1 MGDGGGGGNTQTIV
15 ERNPEPWSGIQ
26 PYLSQ
31 LFSLGQQALQ
41 SGAGFPYTGPTL
53 APLSPYTQ
61 QSIAAQTQVAG
72 GPMSQL
78 ASALGGANAFALSPT
93 DVMGLNRMPGVVE
106 QYGIRPGQIRN
117 RMLDAAE
124 TLALGMDN
132 PYFEQSIR
140 AATRPVIESGR
151 QLFQQ
156 QADAAQGAGAYGGT
170 RDVMVAG
177 DLGRKI
183 AREVGDIS
191 SQMSSQNYQNV
202 FGQAM
207 ANQLA
212 QASALNQNQQ
222 FNLGLVSGAEQ
233 NAMNQAL
240 DALGRG
246 LALGPQTMQGLLA
259 PAQVYGN
266 IGALRDARGQQNL
279 NALINQYAQVQ
290 DFPWTQLGRFGSV
303 LGMGPSLGGGG
314 TETSTVSGGDGGN
327 SLGSALG
334 GALMGGVGGYGL
346 ATSLPVMT
354 SLGSAIGPWGAAI
367 GGALGLLSGLL

>member
-15 ERNPEPWSGIQ
+15 ERNPEPWAGIQ
-26 PYLSQ
+26 PYLGQ

-41 SGAGFPYTGPTL
+41 SGAGFPYVGPTL

-61 QSIAAQTQVAG
+61 QSIAGQTQVAG

-78 ASALGGANAFALSPT
+78 ASALGGANAFALSPY
-93 DVMGLNRMPGVVE
+93 DVMGLNRMPGVVA

-240 DALGRG
+240 DTLGRG

-259 PAQVYGN
+259 PSQVYGN
-266 IGALRDARGQQNL
+266 IGNLLDARGQEAL
-279 NALINQYAQVQ
+279 NAMIGQYGAVQ
-290 DFPWTQLGRFGSV
+290 NFPWTQLGRYAQV
-303 LGMGPSLGGGG
+303 LGAGPTAASGG
-314 TETSTVSGGDGGN
+314 TESSTVSAGDGGS

-346 ATSLPVMT
+346 ATSLPLMT

-367 GGALGLLSGLL
+367 GGALGLMSGLL